1 MARPVRLEFKNA
13 VYFISSKS
21 SGRKHIVK
29 DDADRQTFL
38 DTLEYVVNR
47 YRWKCHA
54 YCIGNTEYNIA
65 IETPRGNLS
74 VGMRQLNGIY
84 TQKFNRKNKKSG
96 NVFQGRFKAVV
107 VQKDKYLLDI
117 CRHVVT
123 LSQREGITNNINT
136 FKWSSYRATSGT
148 VDVPEFLHVEWIHS
162 QFAKRTKNTQD
173 KYRDYIKGANKAENP
188 LDSVRGQILLGDE
201 QFIEQMTLM
210 LIKGRN
216 KEDVPKWQRHIK
228 RPPLEEIFKG
238 IETKSAK
245 QRNKKVKE
253 AHGKHGYTLKDIGQ
267 YLGLHYTSISRIIN
281 SI

>member
-107 VQKDKYLLDI
+107 VQKDKYFLDI

-136 FKWSSYRATSGT
+136 FKWSSYRATAGT
-148 VDVPEFLHVEWIHS
+148 VDSPEFLHVDWIHS
-162 QFAKRTKNTQD
+162 QFAKRTKNAQD
-173 KYRDYIKGANKAENP
+173 KYRDYIKGAKKADNP

-228 RPPLEEIFKG
+228 RPALEVIFKG